1 LAQHRLCGGRHGY
14 AHAGRRRRTGAG
26 AVEGPA
32 ALNRIAAKAP
42 AVLALAAA
50 ASLCCAPAF
59 AQRLAGARPTLATDE
74 GGLWDS
80 ADKAEQQVKTSAELN
95 TDPALNA
102 YVREVTCKVAK
113 TYCSDIR
120 IYVLDRPFFNA
131 SMAPNGYAEV
141 WSGTL
146 LRAADEAELAFVLGH
161 EVSHF
166 EQNHSLE
173 SFRTAKARANAMMVV
188 SVGLAMAGAAASAGA
203 STAQGAQTIADAT
216 RGVIG
221 VVYLAGIASL
231 FGYSRE
237 NELEADRLGLRRADA
252 AGYVPSAAR
261 DTWSGRVAETKASD
275 FKRVRESG
283 ARTNIF
289 ASHPVDQERLTA
301 LEVELKGLPA
311 GGEAGRAR
319 HRAAIR
325 PHLAAWLRDDLRRR
339 DFGQTLSIIAR
350 LSADG
355 EDAGVL
361 QFYRGETY
369 RLRRGEGD
377 QALARDA
384 YVAAVAQADAPVAA
398 WRELGDIRRKEGD
411 AAGARAAYQ
420 AYLAKASNAED
431 AWLVQDNLNS
441 LPEGK

>member
-1 LAQHRLCGGRHGY
+1 M
-14 AHAGRRRRTGAG
+14 
-26 AVEGPA
+26 
-32 ALNRIAAKAP
+32 
-42 AVLALAAA
+42 
-50 ASLCCAPAF
+50 
-59 AQRLAGARPTLATDE
+59 AGARPTLTTDE

-113 TYCSDIR
+113 TYCDDIR
-120 IYVLDRPFFNA
+120 VYVLDRPFFNA

-146 LRAADEAELAFVLGH
+146 LRVADEAELAFVLSH

-173 SFRTAKARANAMMVV
+173 SFRATKARANAMMVV

-216 RGVIG
+216 RGVID

-231 FGYSRE
+231 FGFSRE

-252 AGYVPSAAR
+252 AGYAPNAAR
-261 DTWSGRVAETKASD
+261 DTWSSRVAETKASD

-301 LEVELKGLPA
+301 LEAELKGLPG

-339 DFGQTLSIIAR
+339 DFGQTLAIIER
-350 LSADG
+350 LSANG
-355 EDAGVL
+355 EDGGVL

-369 RLRRGEGD
+369 RLRRADGD

-384 YVAAVAQADAPVAA
+384 YVAAVVQADAPVAA

-411 AAGARAAYQ
+411 AAGARSAYQ
-420 AYLAKASNAED
+420 AYLTKAANAED